1 MYFRDYVFFD
11 KSPHILKDSLDF
23 VFMGFGFGAF
33 NQLTKGPGTHK
44 QRPQK
49 ILETLK
55 FVKKQGLFR

>member
-49 ILETLK
+49 ILET
-55 FVKKQGLFR
+55 